1 MWKFIKKELQYI
13 SMLLVVIM
21 STVYLVDYSFNMYHK
36 TEADII
42 AEQKETERRAE
53 LERPATDY
61 MVYYWL
67 YPEKEYLKIGE
78 DLYFISDNETFE
90 YGSVTWEEV
99 LRCDLFDGEGY
110 RYFSYYESKSKF
122 SPRERKKGKWKYNG
136 AIPSVKSKC
145 YIDGVA
151 VIITQAGD
159 TKQLLLESTNV
170 FFIE

>member
-61 MVYYWL
+61 MVYY
-67 YPEKEYLKIGE
+67 
-78 DLYFISDNETFE
+78 
-90 YGSVTWEEV
+90 
-99 LRCDLFDGEGY
+99 
-110 RYFSYYESKSKF
+110 
-122 SPRERKKGKWKYNG
+122 
-136 AIPSVKSKC
+136 
-145 YIDGVA
+145 
-151 VIITQAGD
+151 
-159 TKQLLLESTNV
+159 
-170 FFIE
+170 